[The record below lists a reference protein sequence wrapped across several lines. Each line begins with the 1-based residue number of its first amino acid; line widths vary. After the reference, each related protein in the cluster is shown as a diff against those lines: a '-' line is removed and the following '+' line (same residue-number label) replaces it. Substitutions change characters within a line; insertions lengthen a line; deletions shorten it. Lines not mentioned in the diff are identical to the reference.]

1 MIPVLSFVLF
11 ALVNN
16 EGSTHITALI
26 TETRND
32 NCKIG
37 WFCETEKLPR
47 QKLCYGSQV
56 SDRGVKFQ
64 PAIFYNLGPTT
75 LAIVQSIFAF
85 PCGLFVWKW
94 TDPSHSQGSTHCP
107 CKQTRNKVPEITHS
121 NTCHTILKK
130 YDY

>member
-1 MIPVLSFVLF
+1 MIPILSFVLF

-26 TETRND
+26 IETRND
-32 NCKIG
+32 ICKIG

-64 PAIFYNLGPTT
+64 PAI
-75 LAIVQSIFAF
+75 I
-85 PCGLFVWKW
+85 
-94 TDPSHSQGSTHCP
+94 
-107 CKQTRNKVPEITHS
+107 
-121 NTCHTILKK
+121 
-130 YDY
+130 